1 MSIAPDACLSAD
13 RKSGVALKAHFT
25 TLKGLNFARF
35 NPFRVV
41 KDEHINPGFHP
52 GLFML
57 NPFRIINLA
66 E

>member
-1 MSIAPDACLSAD
+1 M
-13 RKSGVALKAHFT
+13 KSGVALKARFT
-25 TLKGLNFARF
+25 TLKGLNYARF